1 MLESQRITQQVNEL
15 EGRMD
20 ALSAEIDA
28 MPEVRA
34 EESGYDEYVSQR
46 SQKVRELN
54 DLVRQFNAA
63 TVRLREATTKEE
75 REAQA
80 AMASHVDTDGWSQ
93 ELRDFRDLAQ
103 RTSIADFLVAAAN
116 QRSVE
121 GASAEY
127 RQEVLEIPADAGGN
141 GEVFF
146 PIEMMI
152 DRQERFD
159 MNAAEHRALA
169 TVTADTSV
177 MQESIAARLFATGE
191 SAFIGA
197 SFPAAAP
204 GQHSFPVV
212 TTSAI
217 AQRYNRDQDE
227 TIGAGE
233 ITTVTAT
240 PKRVQMSYEWA
251 AEDELRV
258 TGLEAALAGDL
269 RMAASAGLDNFTIDQ
284 VLALLTNP
292 TAPTTQAKLED
303 YLAAFSDGVDAKA
316 AMDYMQVRVLV
327 GLATYH
333 HAYKTS
339 IANIAHAM
347 QILPRDRFKPS
358 AHIAAPQSNDQSAIV
373 YRMGMPSVR
382 RLFVPVWRRAEL
394 IRDRV
399 TKQTK
404 GQIRVTAALYADPIL
419 SAQDLHDEIAFQ
431 LA

>member
-1 MLESQRITQQVNEL
+1 MLDSQRITEQVNGL
-15 EGRMD
+15 EERMD

-28 MPEVRA
+28 MPELRA
-34 EESGYDEYVSQR
+34 EDGGYDEYVSQR
-46 SQKVRELN
+46 QQKVRELN
-54 DLVRQFNAA
+54 DLVGQFNAA

-75 REAQA
+75 RDAQA
-80 AMASHVDTDGWSQ
+80 ALANHADTDGWTQ

-127 RQEVLEIPADAGGN
+127 RKEVLDIAPDAGGN

-146 PIEMMI
+146 PIEMLI
-152 DRQERFD
+152 DREERFD
-159 MNAAEHRALA
+159 LDAAETRAIA

-191 SAFIGA
+191 AAYIGA
-197 SFPAAAP
+197 TFPAAAP

-212 TTSAI
+212 TSSAI
-217 AQRYNRDQDE
+217 AQMYARDANE
-227 TIGAGE
+227 NIAAGQ
-233 ITTVTAT
+233 ITTAKASA
-240 PKRVQMSYEWA
+240 KRIQMSYEWA
-251 AEDELRV
+251 SEDELSV
-258 TGLEAALAGDL
+258 NGLEAALAGDL
-269 RMAASAGLDNFTIDQ
+269 RMSLSSGLDNFNVDR
-284 VLALLTNP
+284 VLTTLTDP
-292 TAPTTQAKLED
+292 TAPMTQATLED

-316 AMDYMQVRVLV
+316 AMNYMQVRLLV
-327 GLATYH
+327 GLATYK
-333 HAYKTS
+333 HAYKRS

-347 QILPRDRFKPS
+347 QILPMERFKPS
-358 AHIAAPQSNDQSAIV
+358 AHIAPPQSNDQAAIV

-399 TKQTK
+399 TKQTQ
-404 GQIRVTAALYADPIL
+404 GQIRLTAAMYAATIL
-419 SAQDLHDEIAFQ
+419 SAQDLHDQIGFQ